1 MEKLFNQFKHIL
13 IVHSKYQGY
22 VCGYNDAHF
31 ILAVETTNKDFFR
44 MMKKEFFVLDEYKDA
59 KYRYVY
65 EDENAIL
72 KQINNNENKIST
84 PDI

>member
-1 MEKLFNQFKHIL
+1 MHKLFELFKNKL

-44 MMKKEFFVLDEYKDA
+44 VLKKEFFILDEYKDT

-72 KQINNNENKIST
+72 KQIGDVYSKKS
-84 PDI
+84 

>member
-1 MEKLFNQFKHIL
+1 MHKLFELFKNKL
-13 IVHSKYQGY
+13 IIHSKYQGY

-44 MMKKEFFVLDEYKDA
+44 VLKKEFFILDEYKDA
-59 KYRYVY
+59 KYRYIY

-72 KQINNNENKIST
+72 KQIGDEYSKKS
-84 PDI
+84 

>member
-1 MEKLFNQFKHIL
+1 MHKLFELFKNKL

-44 MMKKEFFVLDEYKDA
+44 VLKKEFFILDEYKDT
-59 KYRYVY
+59 KYRYVF
-65 EDENAIL
+65 EDERELI
-72 KQINNNENKIST
+72 KQSKNESSKGN
-84 PDI
+84 

>member
-1 MEKLFNQFKHIL
+1 MHKLFELFKNKL
-13 IVHSKYQGY
+13 IIHSKYQGY

-44 MMKKEFFVLDEYKDA
+44 VLKKEFFILDEYKDT

-72 KQINNNENKIST
+72 KQIGDVYSKKS
-84 PDI
+84 

>member
-1 MEKLFNQFKHIL
+1 MHKLFELFKNKL
-13 IVHSKYQGY
+13 IIHSKYQGY

-44 MMKKEFFVLDEYKDA
+44 VLKKEFFILDEYKDA

-72 KQINNNENKIST
+72 KQIGDVYSKKS
-84 PDI
+84 